1 MTSFTPNDRRASL
14 LNTIKKQPLKIAHA
28 LGFTLLNEMH
38 NEWMC
43 DMFNNAGEDTTLQA
57 HRGSY
62 KTTCVAV
69 VLFLFI
75 ICKPNLKIVFFRKT
89 DTDVKEIIRQIQMML
104 KTDVA
109 QYIVHT
115 LWGVELKIT
124 IENATEISTNLC
136 NDPRG
141 GSQLI
146 GRGIGGSITGKHY
159 DIIFTDDIVNVEDR
173 TSKAERDATRLF
185 YQELQNIVNRGW
197 KCRIYNTGTPWH
209 KEDAFELMPPAKK
222 YDVYQ
227 TGLISEAEQA
237 EIKSKMLP
245 SLYAANYELKHIAS
259 EDVIFTDPQVGYD
272 PKVMYDCNYC
282 HIDAAYE
289 GQDYT
294 AFTICQ
300 KKDGKYYVF
309 GKVWRK
315 HVDDVKYEIIRYRKA
330 FRAGRIYCE
339 DNGDKGYLAKDL
351 RRLGETVSTYHE
363 DMNKMLKITTY
374 LKFNWKNI
382 IFVQGTDEEYIQQ
395 ICDYTEEAPHD
406 DAPDSLACMVRQLFN
421 KKDEVYRSI
430 FG

>member
-115 LWGVELKIT
+115 LWGVDLKIT

-173 TSKAERDATRLF
+173 TSKAERDKTRLF

-237 EIKSKMLP
+237 EIKSKMIP

-309 GKVWRK
+309 GKIWRK

-395 ICDYTEEAPHD
+395 ICDYTEDAPHD

>member
-1 MTSFTPNDRRASL
+1 MTSFIQNDRRRNL
-14 LNTIKKQPLKIAHA
+14 LETIKKQPIKIAHA

-43 DMFNNAGEDTTLQA
+43 DMFNNAGEDSTLQA

-104 KTDVA
+104 KTDIA
-109 QYIVHT
+109 QYIVRT
-115 LWGVELKIT
+115 LWGIDLKIT

-159 DIIFTDDIVNVEDR
+159 DIVFTDDIVNVEDR
-173 TSKAERDATRLF
+173 TSKAERDKTRLF

-237 EIKSKMLP
+237 EIKSKMIP

-272 PKVMYDCNYC
+272 PRVMYDCNYC

-309 GKVWRK
+309 GKIWRK
-315 HVDDVKYEIIRYRKA
+315 HVDDVKFEIIRYRKA

-351 RRLGETVSTYHE
+351 RKLGETVTTYHE

-374 LKFNWKNI
+374 LKFNWKDI

>member
-1 MTSFTPNDRRASL
+1 MTSFTPSERRLHL
-14 LNTIKKQPLKIAHA
+14 LNTIKKQPVKIAHQ

-43 DMFNNAGEDTTLQA
+43 DMFNNLRDDETLQA

-89 DTDVKEIIRQIQMML
+89 DTDVKEIIKQIQKML
-104 KTDVA
+104 ETDVA
-109 QYIVHT
+109 KYIVRV
-115 LWGVELKIT
+115 LWGVELEVPIK
-124 IENATEISTNLC
+124 NATEISTTLC

-141 GSQLI
+141 GSQLV

-173 TSKAERDATRLF
+173 TSKAERDKTRLF
-185 YQELQNIVNRGW
+185 YQELQNIRNRGER
-197 KCRIYNTGTPWH
+197 CRIFNTGTPWH
-209 KEDAFELMPPAKK
+209 KEDAFEIMPPARKF
-222 YDVYQ
+222 DVYK

-237 EIKSKMLP
+237 VIKSKMLP

-259 EDVIFTDPQVGYD
+259 EDVIFTDPQTGYD
-272 PKVMYDCNYC
+272 PSIMFDCNFC

-315 HVDDVKYEIIRYRKA
+315 HVDDVKFDIIRYRKA

-351 RRLGETVSTYHE
+351 RKLGETVSTYHE
-363 DMNKMLKITTY
+363 NMNKMLKITTY
-374 LKFNWKNI
+374 LKFNWKDV
-382 IFVQGTDEEYIQQ
+382 IFVQGTDDAYIQQ
-395 ICDYTEEAPHD
+395 ILDYTEEAEHD
-406 DAPDSLACMVRQLFN
+406 DAPDSLSCMIRQLFN
-421 KKDEVYRSI
+421 KKDEQYRSI

>member
-1 MTSFTPNDRRASL
+1 MMGMQKNEAKGNL
-14 LNTIKKQPLKIAHA
+14 LNLIKKQPIKIAHA

-104 KTDVA
+104 KTDIA
-109 QYIVHT
+109 QYIVRT
-115 LWGVELKIT
+115 LWGVDLKIT

-159 DIIFTDDIVNVEDR
+159 DIVFTDDIVNVDDR

-237 EIKSKMLP
+237 EIKSKMIP

-309 GKVWRK
+309 GKIWRK

>member
-14 LNTIKKQPLKIAHA
+14 LNTIKKQPLKIAHS

-115 LWGVELKIT
+115 LWGVDLKIT

-173 TSKAERDATRLF
+173 TSKAERDKTRLF

-315 HVDDVKYEIIRYRKA
+315 HVDDVKSEIIRYRKA

-351 RRLGETVSTYHE
+351 RRLGEAVTTYHE
-363 DMNKMLKITTY
+363 NMNKMLKITTY
-374 LKFNWKNI
+374 LKFNWKDI
-382 IFVQGTDEEYIQQ
+382 IFVQGTDSEYIQQ

-406 DAPDSLACMVRQLFN
+406 DAPDSLACMVRQLYN
-421 KKDEVYRSI
+421 KKDEAYRSI

>member
-14 LNTIKKQPLKIAHA
+14 LNTIKKQPLKIAHS

-115 LWGVELKIT
+115 LWGVDLKIT

-173 TSKAERDATRLF
+173 TSKAERDKTRLF

-309 GKVWRK
+309 GKIWRK